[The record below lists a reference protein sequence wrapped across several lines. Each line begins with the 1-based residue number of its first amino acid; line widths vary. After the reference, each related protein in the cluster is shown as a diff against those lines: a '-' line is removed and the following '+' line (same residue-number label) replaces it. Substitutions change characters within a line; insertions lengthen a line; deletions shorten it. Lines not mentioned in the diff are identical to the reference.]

1 MSQPPD
7 TVRMDELD
15 PRVALPERIAG
26 FRVLRR
32 VGAGG
37 MGVVYE
43 AEQVSPR
50 RRVALKMMHPTLTSP
65 EALQRFELEAQVL
78 ARLQHPGIARVFEC
92 GAFDLGRG
100 AQPYIALEFVEGCDV
115 KTYCTREQLSVARK
129 LELVA
134 AIADAVQHA
143 HERGVVHRDLKP
155 ANVLVDARGAP
166 VVVDFGVARANESS
180 LDVAVQTQTGQL
192 LGTLPYMAPEQLSG
206 PRADVTRQVDIYAL
220 GVLLHELLTGAT
232 PHDIS
237 DLPLSAAIAR
247 LSSAEAPL
255 LGKTQ
260 PHLRGDIET
269 IVAAALERD
278 RRRRYASA
286 ADFAADLRAH
296 LAHRPIRARQPSLG
310 YRASKWLRRRRG
322 FVAAACVALLALAVG
337 AWLREELRRRAT
349 LPRLSIA
356 VRDARGMA
364 RPERAGVV
372 WRRAIDTLS
381 GEVGAREKLGEL
393 PLREALLAPGACR
406 IAIEF
411 DDGALAECTRDLPLD
426 GALHE
431 LEVTWRPPHEA
442 AARDMLRFEELTW
455 RNPQPGPSTCPNRE
469 RALQLS
475 TYYLDRREVS
485 NAEYREF
492 LLATGRPPPTVW
504 SAVDWR
510 TPGLMLERSNAPAVA
525 FDTLPVVGVSAQE
538 ARAYAEWA
546 GARLPTH
553 AEWEWAARGAANRD
567 YPWGEHDAG
576 QPLRGATRGP
586 ACDDYTSLA
595 AGWRIYVE
603 NAVPVDSHAEAAT
616 PEGLLHMLGNVA
628 EFTETL
634 LVPSGAAAADRSRCY
649 AMGAAWDAQLHDS
662 SLANAHSPHML
673 GPDGATT
680 FTGFR
685 CARSA
690 AP

>member
-1 MSQPPD
+1 
-7 TVRMDELD
+7 MDDLD
-15 PRVALPERIAG
+15 PRVALPEGISG

-43 AEQVSPR
+43 AEQLSPR

-65 EALQRFELEAQVL
+65 EALKRFELEAQVL

-92 GAFDLGRG
+92 GAVDLGRG
-100 AQPYIALEFVEGCDV
+100 AQPYIAMEFVEGQDV
-115 KTYCTREQLSVARK
+115 KSYCERTALSIPRR
-129 LELVA
+129 LELAA

-166 VVVDFGVARANESS
+166 VVVDFGVARASESS
-180 LDVAVQTQTGQL
+180 IDVAVQTQTGQL
-192 LGTLPYMAPEQLSG
+192 LGTLPYMAPEQLGG
-206 PRADVTRQVDIYAL
+206 PRAGVTRQVDVYAL
-220 GVLLHELLTGAT
+220 GVLLYELLVGRT
-232 PHDIS
+232 PHDLT
-237 DLPLSAAIAR
+237 DLPLAAALAR
-247 LSSAEAPL
+247 LASAEAPL
-255 LGKTQ
+255 LGRTRSE
-260 PHLRGDIET
+260 LRGDVET
-269 IVAAALERD
+269 IVATALERD
-278 RRRRYASA
+278 PRRRYASA
-286 ADFAADLRAH
+286 ADFAADIRAH
-296 LAHRPIRARQPSLG
+296 LAHRPIRARPPSLS
-310 YRASKWLRRRRG
+310 YRVRKWLRRRRG
-322 FVAAACVALLALAVG
+322 LVGAALTALLALAAG

-349 LPRLSIA
+349 LPRVTIV
-356 VRDARGMA
+356 VRDARGVA
-364 RPERAGVV
+364 QPNPAGVV

-381 GEVGAREKLGEL
+381 GGLGPREQIGVL
-393 PLREALLAPGACR
+393 PLRDAALAPGRCR
-406 IAIEF
+406 IAVEF
-411 DDGALAECTRDLPLD
+411 ADGALAECTRDLQLESGAHTLD
-426 GALHE
+426 
-431 LEVTWRPPHEA
+431 VTWRPVLDA
-442 AARDMLRFEELTW
+442 LSRDMLRFDALTW
-455 RNPQPGPSTCPNRE
+455 RNPQPAPSTCPNRE
-469 RALQLS
+469 RTVELAS
-475 TYYLDRREVS
+475 YYLDRFEVS
-485 NAEYREF
+485 NAQYREF

-504 SAVDWR
+504 NAVDWR
-510 TPGLMLERSNAPAVA
+510 TVGLRLDRSNGSAVA

-538 ARAYAEWA
+538 AQAYAEWA

-553 AEWEWAARGAANRD
+553 AEWEWAARGASNRD
-567 YPWGEHDAG
+567 YPWGEQAPD

-595 AGWRIYVE
+595 AGWRIYLE
-603 NAVPVDSHAEAAT
+603 NVAPVDSHADAAT

-649 AMGAAWDAQLHDS
+649 AMGAAWDAQSHDS